1 MAATR
6 ETNGLQAAVIIFFLL
21 VVILAVLT
29 YVFFKSASDLKKKV
43 ASLEQQTANAN
54 TAAREAQ
61 DEANKLKEMIGYK
74 IEDKLGAIE
83 ANFKEDMKTHGA
95 TFPEESRRYRPIL
108 EAMSRQLADVTQREA
123 ASLAREQALKDRL
136 AAIEK
141 TKDQQI
147 AEFKQQMDKLT
158 ADLAAERGKFN
169 TERGR
174 LTGSAGKL
182 QAELASTRKTA
193 ATQTGKLKDQ
203 LRKANT
209 RIQRTVGINEEL
221 GRKLREREA
230 AGHEN
235 PDGRVTWVNQRTRM
249 AWVNL
254 GEGDFLKRHLHF
266 SVFPVDANNLAQPEK
281 KGSIE
286 ITRIIGPHMA
296 EARIIEDDPSRP
308 ILPGD
313 KIHSPVWQSGVQTSF
328 ALAGFLD
335 IDGDNESDREKIR
348 DIIELN
354 GGKVVM
360 EQLEDGKTQGELTVN
375 TRYLVLGEKPDAGTK
390 QQVLA
395 GYSKIIA
402 KAQELGIERMPI
414 GEFIAQMGWH
424 ADDRTVQ
431 LGRAARPEDFKATF
445 PHGVQPRSY
454 GSTSKEFQKRERPHS
469 TF

>member
-29 YVFFKSASDLKKKV
+29 YVFFKSADDLKKKV
-43 ASLEQQTANAN
+43 AELERQTANAN

-74 IEDKLGAIE
+74 LEDNLETITT
-83 ANFKEDMKTHGA
+83 NFEQDMKTHGA

-108 EAMSRQLADVTQREA
+108 EAMSRELAAVSAREA
-123 ASLAREQALKDRL
+123 ASVAREQSLKDRL
-136 AAIEK
+136 AAIEA

-147 AEFKQQMDKLT
+147 AEFKQNMDKLA

-169 TERGR
+169 TARGQT
-174 LTGSAGKL
+174 TGKLGKL
-182 QAELASTRKTA
+182 QADLASYRTEAVAKE
-193 ATQTGKLKDQ
+193 GKSKEQ
-203 LRKANT
+203 LREANK
-209 RIQRTVGINEEL
+209 RIQRTVAINEEL

-235 PDGRVTWVNQRTRM
+235 PDGRVTWVNQRTRV

-254 GEGDFLKRHLHF
+254 GEGDFLKRHLNF
-266 SVFPVDANNLAQPEK
+266 SVYPVDANNLAQPEK

-296 EARIIEDDPSRP
+296 EARIIEDDPARP

-313 KIHSPVWQSGVQTSF
+313 KIHSPVWQPGVQTSF

-335 IDGDNESDREKIR
+335 IDGDDESDREKVR

-360 EQLEDGKTQGELTVN
+360 EQLEDGKLQGQLTVN
-375 TRYLVLGEKPDAGTK
+375 TRYLVLGEKPDARANK
-390 QQVLA
+390 QVLES
-395 GYSKIIA
+395 YSNIIA

-414 GEFIAQMGWH
+414 GEFIGQMGWS
-424 ADDRTVQ
+424 ADERTVQ
-431 LGRAARPEDFKATF
+431 LGRGAHPKDFKATF

-454 GSTSKEFQKRERPHS
+454 GITSEEFQKRERPPS